1 MAVFVDTAGLQSAVT
16 QLANRETD
24 TDFLAYLPT
33 AIELVEARLRR
44 LLRSKNVTRSTT
56 VTILAGTSSI
66 ALPAGIKELRSVAG
80 ANGPLRIASATGLSR
95 EAVNLQ
101 TSGTPSIASLVNDVL
116 YVAPVAAVNTSL
128 VLTYEPEVTPLAAG
142 ANWVLLNHPDL
153 YQYGTLVE
161 MSPFIRDDP
170 RVPLFEARF
179 QTAISELEL
188 VRDRTE
194 YPNTPVMRPRTLG

>member
-1 MAVFVDTAGLQSAVT
+1 MAVFVNTAGLQAAVA

-24 TDFLAYLPT
+24 TDFLTFLPT

-44 LLRSKNVTRSTT
+44 LVRSKNVTRSTA

-66 ALPAGIKELRSVAG
+66 ALPAGIKELRTIAG
-80 ANGPLRIASATGLSR
+80 PNGPLRITSVTGLSR
-95 EAVNLQ
+95 EAVDLQ
-101 TSGTPSIASLVNDVL
+101 TSGVPSIASLVNDVL
-116 YVAPVAAVNTSL
+116 FVAPVAAADTSL
-128 VLTYEPEVTPLAAG
+128 VLTYEPEVTPLASG

-194 YPNTPVMRPRTLG
+194 YPNTPVMRPRTFG